1 MLKKKKRGNK
11 TENKNDDSPFSDMN
25 ELTDDISVYILESYS
40 SENVKQY
47 MFFCSYS
54 VDKTKVAVLQF
65 MVILLCMLLDKL
77 QCTVTRPQCM
87 APGRPCMEIRH
98 QCMMV

>member
-1 MLKKKKRGNK
+1 
-11 TENKNDDSPFSDMN
+11 MN
-25 ELTDDISVYILESYS
+25 ELTDISVDVLKSYG

-47 MFFCSYS
+47 MFLYSYS
-54 VDKTKVAVLQF
+54 VDKTKVVVLQF
-65 MVILLCMLLDKL
+65 MVIPLCMLLDKL